1 MSIALAKAKTSYLL
15 SFWHFWFA
23 TVQEVLQAD
32 WQDAWHS
39 PQPVCAEA
47 LMQGCWMVLMCF
59 ILLSSILFKVVFTS
73 VIIHKSCASDN
84 PLYFPSTWAA
94 IAASMPASR
103 PTPKSESSAAE
114 TMNVS
119 DRMENTINASAV

>member
-1 MSIALAKAKTSYLL
+1 MEGQGRLFRPWPFRFPGNLAVFTFGEQTTAESPYLF

-59 ILLSSILFKVVFTS
+59 IAISSILLK
-73 VIIHKSCASDN
+73 
-84 PLYFPSTWAA
+84 
-94 IAASMPASR
+94 
-103 PTPKSESSAAE
+103 
-114 TMNVS
+114 
-119 DRMENTINASAV
+119 